1 MENNNTEGDN
11 EELKNC
17 LKLIIADGELSS
29 HQQVIRQLSSDLQI
43 SILDCA
49 AALLLFLRSEYLDLK
64 AEIEPLSEDKKNID
78 QSFTSVKP
86 KSVRYRME
94 VGRMHDVLLEEI
106 KTVLVEVSGVEYNR
120 IGRIEIRNHYTLV
133 DLPDGMPADIFQLL
147 SETEISRQKLSLKRI
162 KLQRRTQRR
171 RKRY

>member
-1 MENNNTEGDN
+1 MEKNNTEGDN

-17 LKLIIADGELSS
+17 LKLIIAEGELSS
-29 HQQVIRQLSSDLQI
+29 HQQVVRQLSSDLQI

-64 AEIEPLSEDKKNID
+64 VEIEPLSEDKKNID
-78 QSFTSVKP
+78 QSFTLVKP